1 MRFSFG
7 KNWRS
12 FLSLLDEDRV
22 DQARRSLQQSLQCV
36 NLHGVRML
44 DIGSGSGL
52 FSLAA
57 YRMGADVVAFDYD
70 ADSVACTAELRRR
83 FAPESARWQVLQGS
97 VLDPAFMSSLGQFD
111 LVYSWGVLHHTGE
124 MWRAIDLAAERVRAG
139 GTLLIAL
146 YNDQGWRSRMWW
158 RIKSVYCSGAA
169 GRALVGAVF
178 YPLFFLYAIALDVR
192 NLAAPGAHIREY
204 RRQRGMSIF
213 HDWRD
218 WLGGFPFE
226 VASLAAVQERLGGDF
241 TLLRQKSTRGWG
253 CNEFA
258 LVRNTAAES

>member
-22 DQARRSLQQSLQCV
+22 EQACRSLQQSLQRDA
-36 NLHGVRML
+36 LHGVRML

-57 YRMGADVVAFDYD
+57 YRLGADVIAFDYD
-70 ADSVACTAELRRR
+70 PDSVACTSELRRR
-83 FAPESARWQVLQGS
+83 FAAEPERWQVLQGS
-97 VLDPAFMSSLGQFD
+97 VLDPAFMSKLGQFD

-124 MWRAIDLAAERVRAG
+124 MWRAIDLAAERVSAG

-158 RIKSVYCSGAA
+158 GIKSLYCSGAA

-178 YPLFFLYAIALDVR
+178 YPVFFLYALALDAR
-192 NLAAPGAHIREY
+192 NLALPGAHIREY

-226 VASLAAVQERLGGDF
+226 VASVAAVQERLGCDF
-241 TLLRQKSTRGWG
+241 TLVRLKSTRGWG
-253 CNEFA
+253 CNEIA
-258 LVRNTAAES
+258 LVRNTADEP